1 MTQTSTKTGLKKIS
15 VKIRDA
21 EVLGREARTGVALST
36 GFNRLGALLQTVFL
50 SYSSSVT

>member
-21 EVLGREARTGVALST
+21 EVELARTGVALST